1 MNKLLT
7 TSIAP
12 VRKLVG
18 MLVFAALTTVLS
30 FAQTGTPSSKAT
42 AAYNSAVG
50 CSITATSGTWTC
62 GNVFSGRRDTCDR
75 GQLRGGHG

>member
-1 MNKLLT
+1 MKKLFA
-7 TSIAP
+7 TSTAP
-12 VRKLVG
+12 VRTLAA

-30 FAQTGTPSSKAT
+30 FAQTGTPRSKAT

-62 GNVFSGRRDTCDR
+62 GDVFKWHRDTCDC
-75 GQLRGGHG
+75 GQLRGGYG